1 MLKGELVFNIL
12 ITLAAAAFYWV
23 ARSFVGFG
31 IYAKM
36 GPEFW
41 PKIVLGSIFVLG
53 AIVSVGTVRQIN
65 KEKSWGE
72 PLITFDR
79 SKARLFSAIGL
90 IVGYLILIQVLGF
103 ILTTPPFMI
112 LFMLLLGEKHKGWM
126 LSVSVG
132 MTAIIVILFTKAMYV
147 PLPRGIGFFRQ
158 FTLLFY

>member
-12 ITLAAAAFYWV
+12 ITLAAAVLFWV
-23 ARSFVGFG
+23 ARSFVGPG
-31 IYAKM
+31 IYAKL

-41 PKIVLGSIFVLG
+41 PKIVLGLIFVLG
-53 AIVSVGTVRQIN
+53 VLVSVGTLRQIN

-72 PLITFDR
+72 PLIVLDK

-90 IVGYLILIQVLGF
+90 VAAYLLLIQVVGF

-112 LFMLLLGEKHKGWM
+112 LFMLLLGERHKGWM
-126 LSVSVG
+126 LSVSIG

-147 PLPRGIGFFRQ
+147 PLPRGMGIFRQ